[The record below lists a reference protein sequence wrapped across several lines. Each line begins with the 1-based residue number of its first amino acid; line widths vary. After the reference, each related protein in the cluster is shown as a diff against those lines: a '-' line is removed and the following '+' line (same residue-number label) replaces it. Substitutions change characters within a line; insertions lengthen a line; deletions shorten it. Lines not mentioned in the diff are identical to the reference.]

1 MEEEEEEEDV
11 YGRLYIRERK
21 GWLRERRRMEEEGR
35 RRPSPVYDKEGCGK
49 REGVSAGGVGR
60 AEAREF

>member
-1 MEEEEEEEDV
+1 MGVRRMEEEEEEEDV

-35 RRPSPVYDKEGCGK
+35 RRPSPVYDKKGCGK
-49 REGVSAGGVGR
+49 REG
-60 AEAREF
+60 